1 MIKCWNIKFGNIN
14 LKQNQKY
21 YVGGK
26 QNYLIRR
33 VRLLLWNIHYFLNL
47 NSNFDKIF
55 EPDVDNKS

>member
-1 MIKCWNIKFGNIN
+1 MLKCWNIKFGNIN

-21 YVGGK
+21 YVVGK